1 MHEENT
7 ITVAKVESTPLTKI
21 KNLSLTIM
29 FLMISLGQ
37 WNDTK
42 DVVISLYEEVISR
55 FTNQVEYNYLEK
67 LRIGFTK
74 QYTEELLGSPQ
85 VIKPSKVKEGLQYY
99 YYNSDKFLLITFMN
113 NDRLQGF
120 SVISKNKHFLAP
132 IVYIKKQLNS
142 LPLSDYLPSQGS
154 FVTDAGNIEYFA
166 ETYELSHSL
175 MFYNMSL
182 GHINYSLLDSTYSK
196 DIISVNDVLN
206 MGDDFDFSTLSFS
219 TPLIP
224 NFYAITELPS
234 EVIFEA
240 LLSNYE
246 MSNLFANTN

>member
-1 MHEENT
+1 MHEENSIT
-7 ITVAKVESTPLTKI
+7 IAKVESTPLTKI
-21 KNLSLTIM
+21 KNLSLTTM

-55 FTNQVEYNYLEK
+55 FTNQVEYSHLEK

-85 VIKPSKVKEGLQYY
+85 VIKSSKSEKDLQYY
-99 YYNSDKFLLITFMN
+99 YYNHDKFLLITFIN
-113 NDRLQGF
+113 HERLQGF
-120 SVISKNKHFLAP
+120 SVIAKNEDFLAP
-132 IVYIKKQLNS
+132 IVYIKKQLNT
-142 LPLSDYLPSQGS
+142 LPLDDYLPSQGN
-154 FVTDAGNIEYFA
+154 FFTDVGNIEYFA

-175 MFYNMSL
+175 MFYNLSL
-182 GHINYSLLDSTYSK
+182 GHINYSLTDSPYSQK
-196 DIISVNDVLN
+196 IIAVNDALN
-206 MGDDFDFSTLSFS
+206 MGDDFDFSNLSFS

-224 NFYAITELPS
+224 NFYSITELPKK
-234 EVIFEA
+234 VIFEA

-246 MSNLFANTN
+246 MSNLFSNND